1 MFSLS
6 TIIRCIWDNGA
17 LIVLLMIFM
26 PMGLAG
32 LLKDQYQ
39 KLRKLL
45 TGKRKKTTA
54 KESA

>member
-1 MFSLS
+1 MNSALIVLFLL
-6 TIIRCIWDNGA
+6 

>member
-1 MFSLS
+1 MQKKHME
-6 TIIRCIWDNGA
+6 RCLFA

-32 LLKDQYQ
+32 LLKNQYQ